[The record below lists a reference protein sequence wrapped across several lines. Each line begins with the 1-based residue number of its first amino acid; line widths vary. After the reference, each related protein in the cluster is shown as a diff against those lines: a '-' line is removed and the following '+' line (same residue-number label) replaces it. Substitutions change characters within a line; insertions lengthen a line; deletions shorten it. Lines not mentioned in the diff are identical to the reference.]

1 MKKRFSKKPA
11 KSKSRSTDAQ
21 VREFEKRDLG
31 DDIRAGGAARLLSRA
46 TRPTSI
52 VLEEDLI
59 EELRRKGAKRGLGY
73 QTMLKLV
80 VREHLG
86 EY

>member
-1 MKKRFSKKPA
+1 MKKRSSKESV
-11 KSKSRSTDAQ
+11 KSKNRSTDAQ
-21 VREFEKRDLG
+21 LREFEKRDLG
-31 DDIRAGGAARLLSRA
+31 DDIRASRAARLLERA